1 MFELSVACKYL
12 IPRWRQLSVSI
23 ISLISILVIS
33 LVVWLILVFFSVTN
47 GLENNWIE
55 KLIALTAP
63 VRMTPTKAY
72 YDSYYYQIDS
82 ISEASDYSY
91 KSIREKLA
99 AAGADPYDPDF
110 DEEVPVQW
118 ALPDHDSE
126 GNLKDLVKLAADA
139 ANGLG
144 VAGLSV
150 SPYET
155 SMGNLR
161 LTLVRDGGLRTSM
174 NQSAYLGS
182 FDPENGDLKKTLQVV
197 DGDDL
202 SNILEMLSRTEGAS
216 PKKFREKARGILQN
230 AKVTHLKPLPGWR
243 VPLHLY
249 PEEGTLD
256 VAAIL
261 RQGRVYQMFAAP
273 QAAGIEGGEGL
284 EIIRAPLKFKH
295 RQPLLVVDGK
305 EIPVKTAPL
314 YVTGALEIP
323 AELDEKTL
331 VRAENSGDLRFRVKL
346 DLQHAVF
353 QGEVPYKG
361 LKIAKA
367 DISPSPGDGICWSHE
382 SGGRMVLPCDE
393 SADGILLPKNFREG
407 GVLAGDRGHLS
418 YYSPTTSSMQEQQI
432 PVYVAGFYDQGVI
445 PIGGKLVWARPET
458 VSMVSSAFDLSRG
471 GMDTGINVRFPDS
484 GKADDMKAALQSALE
499 KAGIGQYWKVETF
512 REYLY
517 TKDLLQQLRSE
528 KNLFS
533 LISIVIIIVACSNI
547 VSMLIILV
555 NDKKMEIGIL
565 RSMGAS
571 SKSIAAIF
579 GLCGMVM
586 GFLGSVIGIALA
598 ALTLKNIHILINL
611 ISHLQGH
618 ELFNSHFFGD
628 VIPNHISGEAL
639 SFVLLATILISLI
652 SGIIPAIKASL
663 MKPSAILRSE

>member
-23 ISLISILVIS
+23 ISMISILVIS

-47 GLENNWIE
+47 GLENNWVE

-82 ISEASDYSY
+82 ISEASDYTY
-91 KSIREKLA
+91 KSLREKLA

-110 DEEVPVQW
+110 DEEAPVQW
-118 ALPDHDSE
+118 PSPDHSTE
-126 GNLKDLVKLAADA
+126 GNLKDIVKLAADA
-139 ANGLG
+139 AHSLG

-174 NQSAYLGS
+174 NHSAYLGS
-182 FDPENGDLKKTLQVV
+182 FDPENSDLKKTLQVV

-216 PKKFREKARGILQN
+216 PKQFQEKVRGLLQN

-249 PEEGTLD
+249 PEEGTLE

-261 RQGRVYQMFAAP
+261 RQGRVYQMFAQPTA
-273 QAAGIEGGEGL
+273 IEGL
-284 EIIRAPLKFKH
+284 EIVRAPLKFDH
-295 RQPLLVVDGK
+295 RQPFIILGGK
-305 EIPVKTAPL
+305 EIPAKTAPL
-314 YVTGALEIP
+314 FVSGSLEIP
-323 AELDEKTL
+323 AELNEKSL
-331 VRAENSGDLRFRVKL
+331 ARAENSGDLRFKVKL
-346 DLQHAVF
+346 DLQDAVF
-353 QGEVPYKG
+353 QGEVPYQG

-367 DISPSPGDGICWSHE
+367 DILLSSKDD
-382 SGGRMVLPCDE
+382 GRMVLPSDDG
-393 SADGILLPKNFREG
+393 ADGILLPKNFREA
-407 GVLAGDRGHLS
+407 GVLAGDRGHLT

-445 PIGGKLVWARPET
+445 PIGGKLVWARPEV

-471 GMDTGINVRFPDS
+471 GMETGINVRFPDS
-484 GKADDMKAALQSALE
+484 GKADDVKEALQSALK

-512 REYLY
+512 REYPY

-547 VSMLIILV
+547 ISMLIILV
-555 NDKKMEIGIL
+555 NDKKTEIGIL

-586 GFLGSVIGIALA
+586 GLLGSVIGIALA
-598 ALTLKNIHILINL
+598 ALTLKNIHLLINL

-628 VIPNHISGEAL
+628 VIPNNISGEAL
-639 SFVLLATILISLI
+639 SFVLLATVLISLI

-663 MKPSAILRSE
+663 MRPSAILRSE